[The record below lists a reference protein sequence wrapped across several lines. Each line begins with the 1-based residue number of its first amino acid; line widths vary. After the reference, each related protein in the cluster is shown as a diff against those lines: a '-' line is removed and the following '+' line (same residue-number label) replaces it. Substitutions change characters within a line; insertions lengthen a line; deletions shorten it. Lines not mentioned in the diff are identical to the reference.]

1 MLHVTRYKMPYPLQP
16 HHTFDDYLALRV
28 QDNVVRGRGGR
39 GGGGGQMQG
48 HRAQGAGCR
57 VIEWS

>member
-39 GGGGGQMQG
+39 GGGGGPDA
-48 HRAQGAGCR
+48 RAQGTGR
-57 VIEWS
+57 GVQGN